1 MCNIASRE
9 KLKIESKLINAG
21 LLLFTLSLLSGCTSI
36 PAKKE
41 TLLDWKSRQV
51 AFAQIDSWIMH
62 ARIGMRSRQHSGSA
76 TLIWDE
82 TQKNRKL
89 RLLGPLGGGV
99 IYLQQDKTG
108 VSLQD
113 SNGKKWHADNANEL
127 IYRVTGWQI
136 PVSGL
141 RWWLLGMI
149 EPGSSA
155 EYTLDES
162 QRLVTVQQDGWKVTL
177 DKYRLFGDYE
187 LPASIVLETEASQD
201 NDGYIRAKLIVK
213 EWNITN

>member
-1 MCNIASRE
+1 
-9 KLKIESKLINAG
+9 LKIDTS
-21 LLLFTLSLLSGCTSI
+21 LLLFTLSVLSGCTSI

-41 TLLDWKSRQV
+41 APVDWKSRQA
-51 AFAQIDSWIMH
+51 AFAQIDSWLMH
-62 ARIGMRSRQHSGSA
+62 ARIGMRSKHHSGSA

-82 TQKNRKL
+82 TERNRKL

-113 SNGKKWHADNANEL
+113 SN
-127 IYRVTGWQI
+127 RVTGWQI

-141 RWWLLGMI
+141 RWWLLGI
-149 EPGSSA
+149 TEPGSTA

-162 QRLVTVQQDGWKVTL
+162 QRLLSVTQDGWKVTL

-187 LPASIVLETEASQD
+187 LPSLIVVETQEGQD
-201 NDGYIRAKLIVK
+201 KAGYIRAKLIVK
-213 EWNITN
+213 EWKITN

>member
-1 MCNIASRE
+1 M
-9 KLKIESKLINAG
+9 KIDTKLINAS
-21 LLLFTLSLLSGCTSI
+21 LLLFTLSVLSGCTSI

-41 TLLDWKSRQV
+41 APVDWKSRQA
-51 AFAQIDSWIMH
+51 AFAQIDSWLMH
-62 ARIGMRSRQHSGSA
+62 ARIGMRSKHHSGSA

-82 TQKNRKL
+82 TERKRKL

-113 SNGKKWHADNANEL
+113 SNGKQWHADDPNEL

-141 RWWLLGMI
+141 RWWLLGI
-149 EPGSSA
+149 TEPGSTA

-162 QRLVTVQQDGWKVTL
+162 QRLLSVTQDGWKVTL
-177 DKYRLFGDYE
+177 DKYKLFGDYE
-187 LPASIVLETEASQD
+187 LPSSIVVETQAGQD
-201 NDGYIRAKLIVK
+201 KDGYIRAKLIVK
-213 EWNITN
+213 EWKITN